1 VGHAVTIH
9 QNLYALRTI
18 VHDEHR
24 LGVLLANTNDRII
37 EAAEELGCLF
47 FGGFE

>member
-37 EAAEELGCLF
+37 EAVEEETAQL